1 MSYNISRYVICI
13 IFKFATKTN
22 EMKAMNII
30 PKQLNIE
37 LADFDS
43 DRHRIL
49 FIAVINETILMKG
62 PVAAVFD
69 NILQ

>member
-1 MSYNISRYVICI
+1 
-13 IFKFATKTN
+13 
-22 EMKAMNII
+22 MKAMNII
-30 PKQLNIE
+30 LKQLNIE

-49 FIAVINETILMKG
+49 FVAVINETILMKG